1 MTLSEYIKK
10 HYRIVSSLVAIFIA
24 CLFIIIHFQ
33 SKVVS
38 STNDALVFRSDGF
51 KNAYFKA
58 MYHIDFEG
66 GAEQG
71 VWRYVSPSE
80 RGSVLLALKGDV
92 FRVVLKKRGA
102 GGSDTVLYDVSGRYE
117 INGGALYF
125 FEPGVSK
132 IFNGQAVI
140 MIPGGKGAVEMFCD
154 GQPSLIFNKVK
165 SF

>member
-10 HYRIVSSLVAIFIA
+10 HYKIAFSVIAIFIA
-24 CLFIIIHFQ
+24 CLFFIIYFQ
-33 SKVVS
+33 FKVVS
-38 STNDALVFRSDGF
+38 LTTDALVFRSDGF

-58 MYHIDFEG
+58 MYHVDFENR
-66 GAEQG
+66 AEQG

-92 FRVVLKKRGA
+92 FRVVLKRRGE
-102 GGSDTVLYDVSGRYE
+102 GGSETVLYDVSGRYE

-140 MIPGGKGAVEMFCD
+140 LIPGGKGTVEMFCD
-154 GQPSLIFNKVK
+154 GQPSLIFNKMK